1 MSGTQYTVICA
12 SFIQAQQTNQLVEF
26 EHLISK
32 NAKLIRVGK
41 GTITDRAAVHNY
53 LNSLSVY
60 HRTQKVD
67 YSIVNMPESDVPRVK
82 IVINNE
88 SIIYV
93 SFRVENSIITQID
106 ITQEQSNNMKAIY

>member
-26 EHLISK
+26 EHLI
-32 NAKLIRVGK
+32 

-82 IVINNE
+82 IVVNNE